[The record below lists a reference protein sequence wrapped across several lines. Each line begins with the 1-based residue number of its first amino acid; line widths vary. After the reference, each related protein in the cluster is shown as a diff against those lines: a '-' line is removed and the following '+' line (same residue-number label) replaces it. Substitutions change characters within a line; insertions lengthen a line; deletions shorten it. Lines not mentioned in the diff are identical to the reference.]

1 MSPIKSSLAKSVSKL
16 LGVYKDTDLSL
27 RGDVQTSRHIV
38 PSGTLDNPYRSAAAA
53 YDEGAPSGTYYF
65 EVQGSSMQM
74 EYDSTDKFSNGVS
87 GWVKWN
93 RAFVKTISTSDI
105 TIYNNGTGATCAWTD
120 QTERQWQNGNTTS
133 NTGDAS
139 MGRITIP
146 FPNCQYAVINSL
158 TAVASGN
165 QDPDDHVSWLT
176 PEARYSLID
185 NYCYGTSGFDTN
197 PSGYAWAIVDDITN
211 TPTSDGT
218 NTNNSTGIILV
229 KLGNEFGDNATGTN
243 NGTFAGG
250 DFSIA
255 SFNAEKSNVSMV
267 AFSGDSGAEVLE
279 YTEYEVW
286 AH

>member
-1 MSPIKSSLAKSVSKL
+1 MAPIKSSLTRSVGKL

-27 RGDVQTSRHIV
+27 RGDVQTSRYIEL
-38 PSGTLDNPYRSAAAA
+38 SGTLENPYRSAAAA
-53 YDEGAPSGTYYF
+53 YDDGASSGTYYF
-65 EVQGSSMQM
+65 EVQGNAMQM

-87 GWVKWN
+87 GWVKWD

-105 TIYNNGTGATCAWTD
+105 TIYNNGTGATTAYTD
-120 QTERQWQNGNTTS
+120 ETERKWRNGNTTS
-133 NTGDAS
+133 ETGEAS

-146 FPNCQYAVINSL
+146 FPNCQYAVINSM
-158 TAVASGN
+158 TAVCSGT
-165 QDPDDHVSWLT
+165 QDPDDHVSWLSS
-176 PEARYSLID
+176 EARYGKID
-185 NYCYGTSGFDTN
+185 EYCYGFSGFLTN
-197 PSGYAWAIVDDITN
+197 PPGYAWAIVDDITN

-229 KLGNEFGDNATGTN
+229 KLGNEFGDNASDTKTP
-243 NGTFAGG
+243 TFTGG

-267 AFSGDSGAEVLE
+267 AFSGDSGSEVVT
-279 YTEYEVW
+279 YNEYEVW